1 MDSDTSPIWRTTS
14 AQLQT
19 SENQEDDNPPI
30 GLLLCTDYGQT
41 TVQYA
46 TEGFS
51 QNLFV
56 SKYRLQLPSEDDIR
70 KYMLEN
76 ITEEDFKEMME

>member
-1 MDSDTSPIWRTTS
+1 MADTVRQIRRI
-14 AQLQT
+14 
-19 SENQEDDNPPI
+19 E
-30 GLLLCTDYGQT
+30 
-41 TVQYA
+41 YA
-46 TEGFS
+46 TEGLS

-76 ITEEDFKEMME
+76 ITEEQFKEMMEEEIGKDNKPNKDIFSTKQIAKNRHQYERR

>member
-1 MDSDTSPIWRTTS
+1 MEYT
-14 AQLQT
+14 
-19 SENQEDDNPPI
+19 
-30 GLLLCTDYGQT
+30 
-41 TVQYA
+41 
-46 TEGFS
+46 TEGLS

-76 ITEEDFKEMME
+76 ITEEQFKAMMEEEIRNDNE